1 MPSLFEPYT
10 LKGVTLRNRI
20 VASPM
25 CQYQAVDGFPG
36 EWHQSH
42 YTMLARG
49 GVGLLIVEATG
60 ITPEG
65 RVTPDDLGLWSDAH
79 AAAFEPIVR
88 AIKKAG
94 AVPGIQLGHAG
105 RKASCTPPWEGSRP
119 LEKDDPRAWE
129 PVAPSARPYLPGSS
143 RIPRELTRQEI
154 LGIQEDFAK
163 AARRAAQAGFE
174 WLELHFAHG
183 FLAQSFLSR
192 QANVRTDAYG
202 GALENRAR
210 FLIETV
216 SAVRKAWPE
225 DLPLTIRLGVVEF
238 GEDAEH
244 SFREAIQVLRWLKAA
259 GLDLVD
265 VGLALTTPDEPVP
278 WGPNFMVPYADR
290 VRAETGLP
298 VLTSWF
304 ITRAQ
309 DADAFLREARLDLVA
324 FARTLLAN
332 PHWTYQA
339 ARDLGLDNPAAVLPT
354 PYAYWL
360 QNW

>member
-105 RKASCTPPWEGSRP
+105 RKASCTPHGKGAGRWKRTIRAPGSRW
-119 LEKDDPRAWE
+119 R
-129 PVAPSARPYLPGSS
+129 
-143 RIPRELTRQEI
+143 
-154 LGIQEDFAK
+154 
-163 AARRAAQAGFE
+163 
-174 WLELHFAHG
+174 
-183 FLAQSFLSR
+183 
-192 QANVRTDAYG
+192 
-202 GALENRAR
+202 
-210 FLIETV
+210 
-216 SAVRKAWPE
+216 
-225 DLPLTIRLGVVEF
+225 
-238 GEDAEH
+238 
-244 SFREAIQVLRWLKAA
+244 
-259 GLDLVD
+259 
-265 VGLALTTPDEPVP
+265 
-278 WGPNFMVPYADR
+278 R
-290 VRAETGLP
+290 VRGPTCPAHP
-298 VLTSWF
+298 AS
-304 ITRAQ
+304 RA
-309 DADAFLREARLDLVA
+309 
-324 FARTLLAN
+324 N
-332 PHWTYQA
+332 
-339 ARDLGLDNPAAVLPT
+339 
-354 PYAYWL
+354 
-360 QNW
+360 